1 MFVENVV
8 SNRSTLILSSIVCVL
23 KVSPLFV
30 NRISVCMKLQRQLRI
45 VGYLVWLLVIV
56 FIVGYL
62 VCIT

>member
-1 MFVENVV
+1 MFVGNEA
-8 SNRSTLILSSIVCVL
+8 SNRSTLILPSIVRVL
-23 KVSPLFV
+23 KVSSLFV

>member
-1 MFVENVV
+1 MFVENVA
-8 SNRSTLILSSIVCVL
+8 SNRSTLILSSIVRVL
-23 KVSPLFV
+23 KVSSLFV
-30 NRISVCMKLQRQLRI
+30 NRISVCMKLQGQLRI